1 MGTATSM
8 HTHTAIRRGM
18 PEKVGR
24 SAIFCATPTVKG
36 CMKPEEKPMVSSKA
50 LAVSLTAL
58 GVASLGLLAV
68 KNKKKSMPVSEIKK
82 FTARNLSD
90 EEKEKLIKELQA
102 KTDDPDVKA
111 EIRKLVENGEWDKL

>member
-1 MGTATSM
+1 
-8 HTHTAIRRGM
+8 
-18 PEKVGR
+18 
-24 SAIFCATPTVKG
+24 
-36 CMKPEEKPMVSSKA
+36 MVSSKA

-58 GVASLGLLAV
+58 GVASLGLLAL

-90 EEKEKLIKELQA
+90 EEKKELQA

>member
-1 MGTATSM
+1 MSIHITPVKTETYIPS
-8 HTHTAIRRGM
+8 
-18 PEKVGR
+18 KVKDEER
-24 SAIFCATPTVKG
+24 
-36 CMKPEEKPMVSSKA
+36 KPEEKPMVSSKA

-68 KNKKKSMPVSEIKK
+68 KNKKKSMPVSKIKK

>member
-1 MGTATSM
+1 MSIHITPVKTETYIPS
-8 HTHTAIRRGM
+8 
-18 PEKVGR
+18 KVKDEE
-24 SAIFCATPTVKG
+24 S
-36 CMKPEEKPMVSSKA
+36 KPEEKPMVSSKA

-58 GVASLGLLAV
+58 GLASLGLLAV
-68 KNKKKSMPVSEIKK
+68 KNKKKSMPVAEIKK

>member
-1 MGTATSM
+1 MSIHITPVKTETYIPS
-8 HTHTAIRRGM
+8 
-18 PEKVGR
+18 KVKDEER
-24 SAIFCATPTVKG
+24 
-36 CMKPEEKPMVSSKA
+36 KPEEKPMVS

-58 GVASLGLLAV
+58 GVASLGLLAL

>member
-1 MGTATSM
+1 MSIHITPVKTETYIPS
-8 HTHTAIRRGM
+8 
-18 PEKVGR
+18 KVKDEER
-24 SAIFCATPTVKG
+24 
-36 CMKPEEKPMVSSKA
+36 KPEEKPMVSSKA

-58 GVASLGLLAV
+58 GLASLGLLAV
-68 KNKKKSMPVSEIKK
+68 KKSMPVSEIKK

>member
-1 MGTATSM
+1 
-8 HTHTAIRRGM
+8 
-18 PEKVGR
+18 
-24 SAIFCATPTVKG
+24 
-36 CMKPEEKPMVSSKA
+36 MVSSKA

-58 GVASLGLLAV
+58 GLASLGLLAV

-82 FTARNLSD
+82 LTARNLSD

>member
-1 MGTATSM
+1 
-8 HTHTAIRRGM
+8 M
-18 PEKVGR
+18 P
-24 SAIFCATPTVKG
+24 
-36 CMKPEEKPMVSSKA
+36 
-50 LAVSLTAL
+50 L
-58 GVASLGLLAV
+58 
-68 KNKKKSMPVSEIKK
+68 SEIKK